1 MILRNLAFAFVDSV
15 TSLTKNYDHED
26 LTPNWHHCR
35 ITKDWNTY
43 VRRYLSFEKNKD
55 LCSKLNQSLDVG
67 EKDEQLHFIAW
78 HDYITCR
85 MVI

>member
-1 MILRNLAFAFVDSV
+1 MILRNLAFAVVDSV
-15 TSLTKNYDHED
+15 TILTKNYDHED
-26 LTPNWHHCR
+26 LTPNCQHCR

-78 HDYITCR
+78 HDCITCR
-85 MVI
+85 MVM